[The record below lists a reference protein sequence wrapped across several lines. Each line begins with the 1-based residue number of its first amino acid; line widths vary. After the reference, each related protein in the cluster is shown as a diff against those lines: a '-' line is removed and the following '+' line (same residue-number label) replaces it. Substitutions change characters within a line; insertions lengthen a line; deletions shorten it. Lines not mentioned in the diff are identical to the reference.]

1 MKGSF
6 TPPFGRLFPAEGR
19 QGRRRGI
26 MRVLEGESMAEIKST
41 LELALERT
49 KKMAISEKE
58 KEEIRQKKF
67 LEKAK
72 GLFHRY
78 REGHA
83 PLSEL
88 QKEIERMDEKTSAS
102 VKEFLLSQWID
113 ALSLTEEDE
122 RLIKGIEWLKNGRLE
137 ELPERF
143 RHLLSQHREEME
155 KTRQEVRT
163 RLEEA
168 LKREGIAGSAVEPNV
183 EGNLLWK
190 ETVEKLDHLY
200 AGKLEEIRKHLRNL

>member
-1 MKGSF
+1 
-6 TPPFGRLFPAEGR
+6 
-19 QGRRRGI
+19 
-26 MRVLEGESMAEIKST
+26 MAEIKST

-67 LEKAK
+67 LEKAI

-88 QKEIERMDEKTSAS
+88 QKEIERMDDRTSAA

-113 ALSLTEEDE
+113 ALSLKDEHE
-122 RLIKGIEWLKNGRLE
+122 RLIKGIEWLKNGRME
-137 ELPERF
+137 EVLERF
-143 RHLLSQHREEME
+143 RHLFSQYREEME
-155 KTRQEVRT
+155 KARREART
-163 RLEEA
+163 QLEEA
-168 LKREGIAGSAVEPNV
+168 LKREGIAGSAVVPNV
-183 EGNLLWK
+183 EGSLLLK
-190 ETVEKLDHLY
+190 EAVVKLDQLYGEKLD
-200 AGKLEEIRKHLRNL
+200 EIRRQLRSL

>member
-1 MKGSF
+1 MVQ
-6 TPPFGRLFPAEGR
+6 GR
-19 QGRRRGI
+19 QGRRSF
-26 MRVLEGESMAEIKST
+26 LESEAMAEIKST

-58 KEEIRQKKF
+58 KEEIRQKKL

-88 QKEIERMDEKTSAS
+88 RKEIERMDDKTSAA
-102 VKEFLLSQWID
+102 VKDFLLSQWID
-113 ALSLTEEDE
+113 ALSLKDEDE

-137 ELPERF
+137 ETMRRF
-143 RHLLSQHREEME
+143 RQLSSQYREETE
-155 KTRQEVRT
+155 KIRQETRT
-163 RLEEA
+163 QLVEA
-168 LKREGIAGSAVEPNV
+168 LKGEGIAGSAIEPNV
-183 EGNLLWK
+183 EGSLPGK
-190 ETVEKLDHLY
+190 EAVEKLDHLY
-200 AGKLEEIRKHLRNL
+200 GGKLEEIRKQLRNL

>member
-1 MKGSF
+1 M
-6 TPPFGRLFPAEGR
+6 RL
-19 QGRRRGI
+19 
-26 MRVLEGESMAEIKST
+26 LEGESMAEIKST

-58 KEEIRQKKF
+58 KEEIRQKEF

-88 QKEIERMDEKTSAS
+88 QKESERMDDKTSAA
-102 VKEFLLSQWID
+102 VKDFLLSQWID

-122 RLIKGIEWLKNGRLE
+122 RLIKGIEWLKQGDVEEVRDRL
-137 ELPERF
+137 
-143 RHLLSQHREEME
+143 RHLLSQHREDME
-155 KTRQEVRT
+155 KTRQEVRA

-168 LKREGIAGSAVEPNV
+168 LNREGIAGSAVVPNV

-200 AGKLEEIRKHLRNL
+200 AGKLEQIRKHLRNL

>member
-1 MKGSF
+1 MG
-6 TPPFGRLFPAEGR
+6 
-19 QGRRRGI
+19 
-26 MRVLEGESMAEIKST
+26 VLESEVMAEVKST
-41 LELALERT
+41 LELALERA

-58 KEEIRQKKF
+58 KEEIRQKKL

-88 QKEIERMDEKTSAS
+88 QKEIERMDEKTSAA

-113 ALSLTEEDE
+113 ALSLKAQDD

-137 ELPERF
+137 EVPERF
-143 RHLLSQHREEME
+143 RHLLSQHRKEME

-163 RLEEA
+163 RLQEA
-168 LKREGIAGSAVEPNV
+168 LKREGIAGSAIEPNV
-183 EGNLLWK
+183 EGNPLWK
-190 ETVEKLDHLY
+190 EAVEKLDHLY
-200 AGKLEEIRKHLRNL
+200 GEKLEEIRTKFRNL

>member
-1 MKGSF
+1 
-6 TPPFGRLFPAEGR
+6 
-19 QGRRRGI
+19 
-26 MRVLEGESMAEIKST
+26 MRVSESKCMAEIKST

-58 KEEIRQKKF
+58 KEEIRQKKL

-88 QKEIERMDEKTSAS
+88 QKEIERMDEKTSAA
-102 VKEFLLSQWID
+102 VKKFLFSQWID
-113 ALSLTEEDE
+113 ALSLKHEDE
-122 RLIKGIEWLKNGRLE
+122 RLIKGIEWLKNGRIE
-137 ELPERF
+137 EVPERF
-143 RHLLSQHREEME
+143 RHLFSQYQEEME
-155 KTRQEVRT
+155 NARHEART

-183 EGNLLWK
+183 EGDLLWK
-190 ETVEKLDHLY
+190 EAIEKLDYLY
-200 AGKLEEIRKHLRNL
+200 GGKLEEIRKQLRNL

>member
-1 MKGSF
+1 VGGIIRFIFAQEEGS
-6 TPPFGRLFPAEGR
+6 
-19 QGRRRGI
+19 
-26 MRVLEGESMAEIKST
+26 SMAEIKST

-58 KEEIRQKKF
+58 KEEIRQKKL

-88 QKEIERMDEKTSAS
+88 QKEIERMDEKTSAA
-102 VKEFLLSQWID
+102 VKEFLLSQWIE
-113 ALSLTEEDE
+113 ALSLKEEDE
-122 RLIKGIEWLKNGRLE
+122 RLIKGIVWLKNGRVE
-137 ELPERF
+137 EVPERF
-143 RHLLSQHREEME
+143 RHLLSQYREEME
-155 KTRQEVRT
+155 KTRHEART

-168 LKREGIAGSAVEPNV
+168 LKRDGIAGSAVEPNV
-183 EGNLLWK
+183 EGDLPWK
-190 ETVEKLDHLY
+190 EAVENLDHLY
-200 AGKLEEIRKHLRNL
+200 GEKLEEIRKQLRNL

>member
-1 MKGSF
+1 
-6 TPPFGRLFPAEGR
+6 
-19 QGRRRGI
+19 
-26 MRVLEGESMAEIKST
+26 MAEIKST

-58 KEEIRQKKF
+58 KGEIRQKKL

-88 QKEIERMDEKTSAS
+88 QKEIERMDEKTSVA

-113 ALSLTEEDE
+113 ALSLKDEDA

-137 ELPERF
+137 ETLQRF
-143 RHLLSQHREEME
+143 RQLCSQYQREME
-155 KTRQEVRT
+155 KIRQETRT
-163 RLEEA
+163 QLVEA
-168 LKREGIAGSAVEPNV
+168 LKREGIAGSAIEPNV
-183 EGNLLWK
+183 VGNLLWK
-190 ETVEKLDHLY
+190 EAVEKLDHLY
-200 AGKLEEIRKHLRNL
+200 GEKLEEIRKQLRNL